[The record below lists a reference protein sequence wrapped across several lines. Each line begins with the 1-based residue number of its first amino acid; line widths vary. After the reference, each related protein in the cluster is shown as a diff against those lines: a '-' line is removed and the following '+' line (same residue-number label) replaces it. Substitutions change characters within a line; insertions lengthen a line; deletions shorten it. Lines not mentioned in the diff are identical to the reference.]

1 MLPGRTDNAVK
12 NRYHAMERAQARGK
26 LKIPDFY
33 DHQYFLYLVSQHLDL
48 EFDLLSNPHP
58 LVFDN
63 RLPVGHTRH
72 LYVSSMTSEP
82 NISLSSS
89 SIIDK
94 NKNNN
99 CSTADGIHVN
109 SGK

>member
-1 MLPGRTDNAVK
+1 MLKGRTDNAVK
-12 NRYHAMERAQARGK
+12 NRFHAMERAQARGK

-33 DHQYFLYLVSQHLDL
+33 DHQYFLFLVSEHHDLD
-48 EFDLLSNPHP
+48 FDLLSNPHP
-58 LVFDN
+58 LVFDS

-72 LYVSSMTSEP
+72 LYVSSMTNEP
-82 NISLSSS
+82 NSSSSS

-99 CSTADGIHVN
+99 STADDTHVN